1 MSLLTLTDLETQY
14 GDAENSEYLSGQ
26 TVLLRVDFNVPLT
39 PENTVSDDTRIR
51 AALPTIQWLQ
61 ERGAIIVLL
70 SHLGRP
76 KGTKN
81 PKLSLLPVAEHLQE
95 MLDQTVYFCDVMDE
109 PRILTR
115 DLRPKSIV
123 LLENLRFNAEETN
136 NGTDFAAK
144 LELIGDLYVNDA
156 FGLVHREHASV
167 HALAELFTLKNKAFA
182 GLLIEK
188 EVEALT
194 KILMSSRRSNT
205 VAVLGGAKVKD
216 KIVLI
221 ENIARRCKDILIGGA
236 MAYTF
241 LEAKGVSV
249 GSSRVE
255 RDKLNVAK
263 ELLDLC
269 SSHNVTVHLPID
281 HVTASEFSVE
291 AEAIT
296 TDSADIPEGFMGL
309 DIGPQTQELYAGII
323 KQASR
328 VFWNGPMGVF
338 EWEAYANG
346 TRSVGE
352 SLKEC
357 EGYTLVGGGDS
368 AAATHQLGFAEFIS
382 HISTGGGAA
391 LAFLEERTL
400 PGLVY
405 LSRYR

>member
-14 GDAENSEYLSGQ
+14 GDAENEQYLTGQ

-39 PENTVSDDTRIR
+39 SENTVSDDTRIR
-51 AALPTIQWLQ
+51 AALPTLKWLQ
-61 ERGAIIVLL
+61 ERGAVVVLL

-95 MLDQTVYFCDVMDE
+95 LLDQTIYFCDVMDE

-115 DLRPKSIV
+115 DLRPGSVV
-123 LLENLRFNAEETN
+123 LLENLRFHAGETSNESTFAE
-136 NGTDFAAK
+136 K
-144 LELIGDLYVNDA
+144 LELVGDLYVNDA

-167 HALAELFTLKNKAFA
+167 HALAEIFAHKNKAFA

-236 MAYTF
+236 MSYTF
-241 LEAKGVSV
+241 LAAKGIEV
-249 GSSRVE
+249 GNSRVE
-255 RDKLNVAK
+255 QDKIKVAK
-263 ELLDLC
+263 ELLELC
-269 SSHNVTVHLPID
+269 AENNVDVHLPLD
-281 HVTASEFSVE
+281 HVTAAEFSEE
-291 AEAIT
+291 AEAVVT
-296 TDSADIPEGFMGL
+296 EGAVIPEGFMGL
-309 DIGPQTQELYAGII
+309 DIGPKTQELYASII
-323 KQASR
+323 KEASR

-338 EWEAYANG
+338 EWDAFAGG
-346 TRSVGE
+346 TRAVGE

-382 HISTGGGAA
+382 HISTGGGAS

-400 PGLVY
+400 PGLVF

>member
-1 MSLLTLTDLETQY
+1 MSLLTLANLDTQY
-14 GDAENSEYLSGQ
+14 GDEQNEQYLRGQ

-39 PENTVSDDTRIR
+39 EENTVADDTRIR
-51 AALPTIQWLQ
+51 AALPTIQWLK

-76 KGTKN
+76 KGTKT
-81 PKLSLLPVAEHLQE
+81 PKYSLMPVAEHLQE
-95 MLDQTVYFCDVMDE
+95 ILDETIYFCDVMDE
-109 PRILTR
+109 PRLLTR
-115 DLRPKSIV
+115 DLRPGNLV
-123 LLENLRFNAEETN
+123 LLENLRFHLEETTN
-136 NGTDFAAK
+136 DPAFASK
-144 LELIGDLYVNDA
+144 LELIGDFYVNDA

-167 HALAELFTLKNKAFA
+167 HALAELFSLKKKAFA

-194 KILMSSRRSNT
+194 KILMSSRRLNT
-205 VAVLGGAKVKD
+205 VAILGGAKVKD

-241 LEAKGVSV
+241 LEASGISV
-249 GSSRVE
+249 GNSRVE

-263 ELLDLC
+263 ELMKLC
-269 SSHNVTVHLPID
+269 AENNVTLHLPLD
-281 HVTASEFSVE
+281 HVTAADFSED
-291 AEAIT
+291 AEAVVT
-296 TDSADIPEGFMGL
+296 ESADIPDGFMGL
-309 DIGPQTQELYAGII
+309 DIGPKTQAHYAAII
-323 KQASR
+323 KEASK

-338 EWEAYANG
+338 EWAAFANG

-368 AAATHQLGFAEFIS
+368 AAATHQLGFAEHIS

-405 LSRYR
+405 LNTFR